1 MKEKVEYGKIIINDN
16 YYITRLDKHCL
27 ALMRK
32 IKRTRKETN
41 EEYWDWEIAGYHG
54 DLKNALYQAVKEV
67 TNDTLFDKDI
77 NIKQK
82 ETLQELSVFDLDNL
96 LVSIDH
102 LIKYY
107 TNLAMANEGL
117 YTHDTKV
124 LYTNAR
130 NKIQSLEHKKIEI
143 LFRRIYFLHHFKRLV
158 PTSHV
163 FLFRNYLSNAKQA
176 QIVKGTIEM
185 RYTYCR
191 ISDNRIISCKKIFFV
206 IKYNHK

>member
-1 MKEKVEYGKIIINDN
+1 MNKKQQKTEEINVN
-16 YYITRLDKHCL
+16 QI
-27 ALMRK
+27 
-32 IKRTRKETN
+32 
-41 EEYWDWEIAGYHG
+41 
-54 DLKNALYQAVKEV
+54 Q
-67 TNDTLFDKDI
+67 DI

-96 LVSIDH
+96 LVSIEH

-143 LFRRIYFLHHFKRLV
+143 LSELEKRIL
-158 PTSHV
+158 
-163 FLFRNYLSNAKQA
+163 NQ
-176 QIVKGTIEM
+176 
-185 RYTYCR
+185 
-191 ISDNRIISCKKIFFV
+191 
-206 IKYNHK
+206 

>member
-1 MKEKVEYGKIIINDN
+1 MNKKQQKTEEINDN
-16 YYITRLDKHCL
+16 
-27 ALMRK
+27 K
-32 IKRTRKETN
+32 I
-41 EEYWDWEIAGYHG
+41 
-54 DLKNALYQAVKEV
+54 Q
-67 TNDTLFDKDI
+67 DI

-96 LVSIDH
+96 LVSIEH

-143 LFRRIYFLHHFKRLV
+143 LSELEKRIL
-158 PTSHV
+158 
-163 FLFRNYLSNAKQA
+163 NQ
-176 QIVKGTIEM
+176 
-185 RYTYCR
+185 
-191 ISDNRIISCKKIFFV
+191 
-206 IKYNHK
+206 

>member
-1 MKEKVEYGKIIINDN
+1 MNKKQQKTEEINDN
-16 YYITRLDKHCL
+16 QI
-27 ALMRK
+27 
-32 IKRTRKETN
+32 
-41 EEYWDWEIAGYHG
+41 
-54 DLKNALYQAVKEV
+54 Q
-67 TNDTLFDKDI
+67 DI

-96 LVSIDH
+96 LVSIEH

-143 LFRRIYFLHHFKRLV
+143 LSELEKRIL
-158 PTSHV
+158 
-163 FLFRNYLSNAKQA
+163 NQ
-176 QIVKGTIEM
+176 
-185 RYTYCR
+185 
-191 ISDNRIISCKKIFFV
+191 
-206 IKYNHK
+206 

>member
-1 MKEKVEYGKIIINDN
+1 MNKKQQKTEEINDN
-16 YYITRLDKHCL
+16 
-27 ALMRK
+27 K
-32 IKRTRKETN
+32 I
-41 EEYWDWEIAGYHG
+41 
-54 DLKNALYQAVKEV
+54 Q
-67 TNDTLFDKDI
+67 DI

-143 LFRRIYFLHHFKRLV
+143 LSELEKRIL
-158 PTSHV
+158 
-163 FLFRNYLSNAKQA
+163 NQ
-176 QIVKGTIEM
+176 
-185 RYTYCR
+185 
-191 ISDNRIISCKKIFFV
+191 
-206 IKYNHK
+206 